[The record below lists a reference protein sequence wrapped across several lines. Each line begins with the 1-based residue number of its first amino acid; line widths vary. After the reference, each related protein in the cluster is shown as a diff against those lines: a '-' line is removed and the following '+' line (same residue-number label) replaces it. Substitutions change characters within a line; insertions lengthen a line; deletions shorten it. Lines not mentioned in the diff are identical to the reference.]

1 MKSHMAEEQSEYFCN
16 ELELIYLRKSQAER
30 EREERLE
37 KEAAEHV

>member
-1 MKSHMAEEQSEYFCN
+1 MLFFVAEEGKAISGN

-30 EREERLE
+30 ERDERLE